1 MGKTEKLEIIIQQNK
16 AEKIN
21 TICLLINTNV
31 LKCVYIYIYFFSTNR
46 VGFSCK

>member
-31 LKCVYIYIYFFSTNR
+31 LQCVYIYIFFLNEPSR
-46 VGFSCK
+46 VFL

>member
-21 TICLLINTNV
+21 TICLPINTNV
-31 LKCVYIYIYFFSTNR
+31 LKCVSIYIYFFSTNR